1 MLLCRR
7 TQTSRM
13 SQASANRNEGPQQ
26 LRCNHAMRCK
36 RKGRKRQFSS
46 RHRDTIG
53 SQTKKQEETKLREDR
68 IRVYV
73 DGCSTTACSGW
84 DQVDGLQHNQK
95 MHVEMTWHNTLSS
108 SGTARACSYRVTTLP
123 ARSVGVLYV
132 IHCELGCGQGSN
144 NMQQLA
150 WRPNATSREC
160 CCLTHG
166 AALAPHV
173 QAAQPVSMHDET
185 PVTCSCV
192 TKPTFSTHDHSMFCN
207 SACSALRARSHP
219 SQPVLAAANNPAA
232 LSLPPAVSMQRVAA
246 PCVPSHS
253 TRISETLRRA
263 APAPGPAAAP
273 PPVHFL
279 MAAAA
284 RTAGR
289 ERAAGRY
296 SRLGGRQHRAA
307 AAWRGSG
314 TPPRPPAPHLLRRA
328 PAERRTT

>member
-36 RKGRKRQFSS
+36 RKGRKRQLSS

-192 TKPTFSTHDHSMFCN
+192 TNPHSPHTNTVFSATLHAQLC
-207 SACSALRARSHP
+207 APALIP
-219 SQPVLAAANNPAA
+219 P
-232 LSLPPAVSMQRVAA
+232 SLPSLLPPILPFCAITRRSTVSGSTAHAV
-246 PCVPSHS
+246 
-253 TRISETLRRA
+253 TL
-263 APAPGPAAAP
+263 G
-273 PPVHFL
+273 
-279 MAAAA
+279 
-284 RTAGR
+284 
-289 ERAAGRY
+289 
-296 SRLGGRQHRAA
+296 
-307 AAWRGSG
+307 
-314 TPPRPPAPHLLRRA
+314 
-328 PAERRTT
+328 